1 MAPEAGGWTPPR
13 IWCRRWSGPSRRAGC
28 TSSRFRSTTPRTRAS
43 SSRNWETVRRSS
55 NRRNE
60 ARTDRHRRQARR
72 RHAMNPFTFQTTPN
86 VLFEAGAATKIAGLV
101 AEFGAERVLFVTDKG
116 VRGAGLTQDAEASL
130 AARCELTMFE
140 DVVADP
146 PSHVVETAV
155 ALCRDKRIDA
165 VVSIG
170 GGSALDTAKL
180 VAYLAKS
187 DARLDDIYG
196 VGLAKGQRLPLLLAP
211 TTAGTG
217 SEVTPIAIVTTPT
230 TEKKGVVSPR
240 LLPDWAILDPEL
252 TLGLPPAV
260 TAATG
265 IDAMVH
271 AIEAYTSRH
280 KKNPISDQLARQ
292 ALALLSAN
300 IREVCQNGANL
311 EARGNMLLGSM
322 LAGMAFANAPV
333 AAVHALAYPIGA
345 IFHVPHGLSNALVLM
360 GVLRFNLPEAEVLYA
375 DLAPILDPQ
384 TRDLPTAEKAQRF
397 VDALA
402 AICRDCKVPASLAE
416 VGVKEADLTRLAEDA
431 MKQTRLLVNNP
442 REVTYQ
448 DAYAIY
454 SEALD
459 GRKRQAA

>member
-1 MAPEAGGWTPPR
+1 
-13 IWCRRWSGPSRRAGC
+13 
-28 TSSRFRSTTPRTRAS
+28 
-43 SSRNWETVRRSS
+43 
-55 NRRNE
+55 
-60 ARTDRHRRQARR
+60 
-72 RHAMNPFTFQTTPN
+72 MNPFTFQVPSN
-86 VLFEAGAATKIAGLV
+86 ILFESGASKKVADLA
-101 AEFGAERVLFVTDKG
+101 AEFGAQRILLVTDRG
-116 VRGAGLTQDAEASL
+116 VRDAGLTKAAEEAL
-130 AARCELTMFE
+130 KAAGRDLVLFE

-146 PSHVVETAV
+146 PSEVIERAV
-155 ALCRDKRIDA
+155 SLCRDERIDL
-165 VVSIG
+165 VLSIG

-187 DARLDDIYG
+187 GDRLDDIYG
-196 VGLAKGQRLPLLLAP
+196 VGLAKGQRLPLLLVP

-252 TLGLPPAV
+252 TLGLPSHV

-280 KKNPISDQLARQ
+280 KKNPMSDQLARQ
-292 ALALLSAN
+292 ALALLSQN
-300 IREVCQNGANL
+300 IREVCRNGANL
-311 EARGNMLLGSM
+311 EARAQMLLGSM

-360 GVLRFNLPEAEVLYA
+360 GVLRFNLPAAEALYA
-375 DLAPILDPQ
+375 ELAPIVDPEAAG
-384 TRDLPTAEKAQRF
+384 LPVAEAASRF
-397 VDALA
+397 VEGLA

-416 VGVKEADLTRLAEDA
+416 VGVRESDLPRLAEDA

-442 REVTYQ
+442 REVTYA
-448 DAYAIY
+448 DAFAIY

-459 GRKRQAA
+459 GKVRRATA

>member
-1 MAPEAGGWTPPR
+1 MT
-13 IWCRRWSGPSRRAGC
+13 
-28 TSSRFRSTTPRTRAS
+28 
-43 SSRNWETVRRSS
+43 
-55 NRRNE
+55 
-60 ARTDRHRRQARR
+60 
-72 RHAMNPFTFQTTPN
+72 PFTFQTTPN
-86 VLFEAGAATKIAGLV
+86 VLFEPGAAQKIAGLV
-101 AEFGAERVLFVTDKG
+101 SGFGARRVLFVTDKG
-116 VRGAGLTQDAEASL
+116 VRGAGLTRAAEASL
-130 AARCELTMFE
+130 AEAAELTVFE

-146 PSHVVETAV
+146 PAQVVEAAV
-155 ALCRDKRIDA
+155 ALAQEKQVEA

-180 VAYLAKS
+180 VAYLARS
-187 DARLDDIYG
+187 DDRLDDIYG

-230 TEKKGVVSPR
+230 TEKKGVVSAR

-252 TLGLPPAV
+252 TLGLPPPV

-300 IREVCQNGANL
+300 IREACRNGSDR
-311 EARGNMLLGSM
+311 EARGAMLLGSM

-360 GVLRFNLPEAEVLYA
+360 GVLRFNLPEAQGLYA
-375 DLAPILDPQ
+375 ELAPVLDPGTQ
-384 TRDLPTAEKAQRF
+384 SLPVPERAQAF

-402 AICRDCKVPASLAE
+402 DICRDCGVPASLAE
-416 VGVKEADLTRLAEDA
+416 VGVSEADLPRLAEDA

-442 REVTYQ
+442 REVTYR

-459 GRKRQAA
+459 GQKRQAA

>member
-1 MAPEAGGWTPPR
+1 MT
-13 IWCRRWSGPSRRAGC
+13 
-28 TSSRFRSTTPRTRAS
+28 
-43 SSRNWETVRRSS
+43 
-55 NRRNE
+55 
-60 ARTDRHRRQARR
+60 
-72 RHAMNPFTFQTTPN
+72 PFTFQTTPN
-86 VLFEAGAATKIAGLV
+86 VLFEPGAAQKIAGLV
-101 AEFGAERVLFVTDKG
+101 SGFGARRVLFVTDKG
-116 VRGAGLTQDAEASL
+116 VRGAGLTRAAEASL
-130 AARCELTMFE
+130 AEAAELTVFE

-146 PSHVVETAV
+146 PAQVVEAAV
-155 ALCRDKRIDA
+155 ALAQEKQVEA

-180 VAYLAKS
+180 VAYLARS
-187 DARLDDIYG
+187 DDRLDAIYG
-196 VGLAKGQRLPLLLAP
+196 VGLAKGPRLPLLLAP

-230 TEKKGVVSPR
+230 TEKKGVVSPK
-240 LLPDWAILDPEL
+240 LLPDWAILDPDL
-252 TLGLPPAV
+252 TLGLPPPV

-300 IREVCQNGANL
+300 IREACRNGSDR
-311 EARGNMLLGSM
+311 EARGAMLLGSM

-360 GVLRFNLPEAEVLYA
+360 GVLRFNLPEAQGLYA
-375 DLAPILDPQ
+375 ELAPVLDPGTQ
-384 TRDLPTAEKAQRF
+384 SLPTPERAQAF

-402 AICRDCKVPASLAE
+402 SICRDCGVPASLAE
-416 VGVKEADLTRLAEDA
+416 VGVSEADLPRLAEDA

-442 REVTYQ
+442 REVTYR

-459 GRKRQAA
+459 GKERQAA

>member
-1 MAPEAGGWTPPR
+1 MKA
-13 IWCRRWSGPSRRAGC
+13 
-28 TSSRFRSTTPRTRAS
+28 
-43 SSRNWETVRRSS
+43 
-55 NRRNE
+55 
-60 ARTDRHRRQARR
+60 
-72 RHAMNPFTFQTTPN
+72 FTFQAPPN
-86 VLFEAGAATKIAGLV
+86 ILFEAGASKKLAELV
-101 AEFGAERVLFVTDKG
+101 GGYGAKRVLLVTDKG
-116 VRGAGLTQDAEASL
+116 VRNAGLTKNAEAGL
-130 AARCELTMFE
+130 VAGGCELTVFD
-140 DVVADP
+140 DVEADP
-146 PSHVVETAV
+146 PSHVIERAV
-155 ALCRDKRIDA
+155 ALCRDKEIELVA
-165 VVSIG
+165 SIG

-180 VAYLAKS
+180 VAYLAKTA
-187 DARLDDIYG
+187 DRLDDIYG
-196 VGLAKGQRLPLLLAP
+196 VGLAKGERLPLLLAP

-252 TLGLPPAV
+252 TLGLPPPV

-300 IREVCQNGANL
+300 IREACQNGANRQ
-311 EARGNMLLGSM
+311 ARGAMLLGSM

-360 GVLRFNLPEAEVLYA
+360 GVLRFNLPEAQALYA
-375 DLAPILDPQ
+375 ELAPILDPGRQ
-384 TRDLPTAEKAQRF
+384 SLPVSERAQAF

-402 AICRDCKVPASLAE
+402 SICRDCGVPASLAE
-416 VGVKEADLTRLAEDA
+416 VGVSEADLPRLAEDA

-442 REVTYQ
+442 REVTYR

-459 GRKRQAA
+459 GKERQAA

>member
-1 MAPEAGGWTPPR
+1 MKA
-13 IWCRRWSGPSRRAGC
+13 
-28 TSSRFRSTTPRTRAS
+28 
-43 SSRNWETVRRSS
+43 
-55 NRRNE
+55 
-60 ARTDRHRRQARR
+60 
-72 RHAMNPFTFQTTPN
+72 FTFQAPPN
-86 VLFEAGAATKIAGLV
+86 ILFEVGASKKLAELV
-101 AEFGAERVLFVTDKG
+101 AGYGAKRVLLVTDKG
-116 VRGAGLTQDAEASL
+116 VRNAGLTRNAEAGL
-130 AARCELTMFE
+130 VAGGCELTIFE
-140 DVVADP
+140 DVEGDP
-146 PSHVVETAV
+146 PSYIIERAV
-155 ALCRDKRIDA
+155 ALCRDKDIELVA
-165 VVSIG
+165 SVG
-170 GGSALDTAKL
+170 GGTALDTAKR
-180 VAYLAKS
+180 VAYLAKTA
-187 DARLDDIYG
+187 DRLDDIYG
-196 VGLAKGQRLPLLLAP
+196 VGLAKGERLPLLLAP

-217 SEVTPIAIVTTPT
+217 SEGTPIAIVTTPT

-252 TLGLPPAV
+252 TLGLPAHV

-300 IREVCQNGANL
+300 IREVCANGSNL

-360 GVLRFNLPEAEVLYA
+360 GVLRFNLPEAQALYA
-375 DLAPILDPQ
+375 ELAPILDPQ
-384 TRDLPTAEKAQRF
+384 AHGLPAAERAQAF

-416 VGVKEADLTRLAEDA
+416 VGVREADLPRLAEDA

-442 REVTYQ
+442 REVTYE
-448 DAYAIY
+448 DAYTIY
-454 SEALD
+454 SEALHDNRSKSMD
-459 GRKRQAA
+459 GLFLGG

>member
-1 MAPEAGGWTPPR
+1 
-13 IWCRRWSGPSRRAGC
+13 
-28 TSSRFRSTTPRTRAS
+28 
-43 SSRNWETVRRSS
+43 
-55 NRRNE
+55 
-60 ARTDRHRRQARR
+60 
-72 RHAMNPFTFQTTPN
+72 MNPFTFQVPSN
-86 VLFEAGAATKIAGLV
+86 ILFENGASRKV
-101 AEFGAERVLFVTDKG
+101 ADLAAAFGAQRILLVTDRG
-116 VRGAGLTQDAEASL
+116 VRDAGLTRAAEDALRDAGL
-130 AARCELTMFE
+130 DRVVFE

-146 PSHVVETAV
+146 PSEVIERAV
-155 ALCRDKRIDA
+155 ALCRDERIDL
-165 VVSIG
+165 VLSIG

-180 VAYLAKS
+180 VAYLAES
-187 DARLDDIYG
+187 GDRLDDIYG
-196 VGLAKGQRLPLLLAP
+196 VGLAKGQRLPLLLVP

-252 TLGLPPAV
+252 TLGLPSHV

-280 KKNPISDQLARQ
+280 KKNPMSDQLARQ
-292 ALALLSAN
+292 ALALLSQN
-300 IREVCQNGANL
+300 IREVCRNGQNL
-311 EARGNMLLGSM
+311 EARSQMLLGSM

-360 GVLRFNLPEAEVLYA
+360 GVLRFNLPAAEALYA
-375 DLAPILDPQ
+375 ELAPIIDPEAAG
-384 TRDLPTAEKAQRF
+384 LPVAEAASRF
-397 VDALA
+397 VEGLA

-416 VGVKEADLTRLAEDA
+416 VGVRESDLPKLAEDA

-442 REVTYQ
+442 REVTYA
-448 DAYAIY
+448 DAFAIY
-454 SEALD
+454 GEALD
-459 GRKRQAA
+459 GKQRQATA

>member
-1 MAPEAGGWTPPR
+1 
-13 IWCRRWSGPSRRAGC
+13 
-28 TSSRFRSTTPRTRAS
+28 
-43 SSRNWETVRRSS
+43 
-55 NRRNE
+55 
-60 ARTDRHRRQARR
+60 
-72 RHAMNPFTFQTTPN
+72 MNPFTFQVPPN
-86 VLFEAGAATKIAGLV
+86 VLFEVGAAKKVAELV
-101 AEFGAERVLFVTDKG
+101 AQFGAKRVLLVTDKG
-116 VRGAGLTQDAEASL
+116 VRNVGLTAGAEESL
-130 AARCELTMFE
+130 KAAGRDLVVFE

-146 PSHVVETAV
+146 PSHVVETAA
-155 ALCRDKRIDA
+155 ALARDEGIDL
-165 VVSIG
+165 VLSVG

-187 DARLDDIYG
+187 DDALDSIYG
-196 VGLAKGQRLPLLLAP
+196 VGLAKGQRLPLLLLP

-230 TEKKGVVSPR
+230 TEKKGVVAPR

-252 TLGLPPAV
+252 TLGLPAPV

-280 KKNPISDQLARQ
+280 KKNPMSDQLARQ

-300 IREVCQNGANL
+300 IREVCRNGRNL
-311 EARGNMLLGSM
+311 EARSEMLLGSM

-360 GVLRFNLPEAEVLYA
+360 GVLRFNLPAAEGLYA
-375 DLAPILDPQ
+375 ELAPLVDPGA
-384 TRDLPTAEKAQRF
+384 RDLPPGQAARRF

-402 AICRDCKVPASLAE
+402 AICRDCGVPASLAE
-416 VGVKEADLTRLAEDA
+416 VGVGEGDLERLATDA

-442 REVTYQ
+442 REVTHA

-459 GRKRQAA
+459 GKQRQAA